1 VYGVEYE
8 IEPTFLDDFY
18 AYLLVRL
25 DQRQHHN
32 ANRSHKG
39 EMAIKPRRYPLQD
52 SDSATPEGEK
62 TFH

>member
-8 IEPTFLDDFY
+8 IKPTFLDDFY
-18 AYLLVRL
+18 AHLPVRL

-39 EMAIKPRRYPLQD
+39 GNGNQALSLSFAGLRL
-52 SDSATPEGEK
+52 SDT
-62 TFH
+62 